1 MTPAVSPI
9 GINTIKENIRG
20 ANTSVRKH
28 KSVKELPPKVKLI
41 ESNLEESNPVSERFS
56 KPSTGQKN
64 YFDHSKNEDTPVRD
78 KDFQKKNI
86 LNILLKVK
94 QQNQQILNILIEQKQ
109 DRDAP
114 GLKLAPPTVDLP
126 LKTVTDVNRREAY
139 LANEKNLAALAAY
152 CEILGGKEKVGKINT
167 ILRCPIFN
175 QVAAQYS
182 FLGTRNQKRPFG
194 TLKLRKVVIIT
205 RIKYPIVGTE
215 PVIGSLSSL
224 SYSLI
229 FCAIFSL
236 KLFNFSRCGNLVE
249 ASEQVQS
256 AFFNYSVTVTIVD
269 RKIERKVQGN
279 IKGTKHEPDGRGRRE
294 VSELHFRLPKERIS
308 TQTKRQSYLSKY
320 SWTTIN
326 VKLFSRTTSLVNVG
340 TPVLLEDIPFWFI
353 KLLKALQVHH
363 PMFPKKT
370 FENSSK
376 KLEVTP

>member
-56 KPSTGQKN
+56 
-64 YFDHSKNEDTPVRD
+64 SKT
-78 KDFQKKNI
+78 KISKKTI

-167 ILRCPIFN
+167 ILRCLIFN

-182 FLGTRNQKRPFG
+182 FLGTRNQKLPFG
-194 TLKLRKVVIIT
+194 TLKLRKVVI
-205 RIKYPIVGTE
+205 
-215 PVIGSLSSL
+215 
-224 SYSLI
+224 
-229 FCAIFSL
+229 
-236 KLFNFSRCGNLVE
+236 
-249 ASEQVQS
+249 S
-256 AFFNYSVTVTIVD
+256 AVFQI
-269 RKIERKVQGN
+269 
-279 IKGTKHEPDGRGRRE
+279 
-294 VSELHFRLPKERIS
+294 
-308 TQTKRQSYLSKY
+308 
-320 SWTTIN
+320 
-326 VKLFSRTTSLVNVG
+326 
-340 TPVLLEDIPFWFI
+340 
-353 KLLKALQVHH
+353 
-363 PMFPKKT
+363 
-370 FENSSK
+370 
-376 KLEVTP
+376 